1 MPDLLLPLIVLG
13 LSMSLTPGP
22 NNLMIAASGANFGW
36 RRSMPLY
43 LGILAGFVSLLFA
56 VGFGLGTVFEEFPTL
71 HGILRY
77 LGAGYL
83 VWLGVRIA
91 TGWGVKTAPAGDAAN
106 ASSGSRGGKPFSFL
120 QAAAFQWVNPKAWVL
135 AVGAMAAFTL
145 PDRSM
150 TPQVLM
156 IVLVLGAMA
165 VGALWLWLASGLLAA
180 R

>member
-56 VGFGLGTVFEEFPTL
+56 VGFGLGTVFVEFPAL

-83 VWLGVRIA
+83 VWLGIRIA
-91 TGWGVKTAPAGDAAN
+91 TG
-106 ASSGSRGGKPFSFL
+106 
-120 QAAAFQWVNPKAWVL
+120 
-135 AVGAMAAFTL
+135 
-145 PDRSM
+145 
-150 TPQVLM
+150 
-156 IVLVLGAMA
+156 
-165 VGALWLWLASGLLAA
+165 
-180 R
+180 